1 MAMPHTKDLI
11 TYFKQTPPNNV
22 LDILEKLFPE
32 LSLKETEALYW
43 FSFGMHTTDVSTLMK
58 ANSNTV
64 KTYINRCKI
73 KLNTES
79 STDLRLVFHS
89 RFNSFT
95 LASSFNYNFPLIS

>member
-11 TYFKQTPPNNV
+11 TYFKQTPPKSV

-43 FSFGMHTTDVSTLMK
+43 FACGVHTTDVSTLMN

-64 KTYINRCKI
+64 KTYINRCKV

-79 STDLRLVFHS
+79 STDLRLIFHS
-89 RFNSFT
+89 RFHSFT
-95 LASSFNYNFPLIS
+95 LASAFNYQFPLLS

>member
-1 MAMPHTKDLI
+1 MPHTKDLI
-11 TYFKQTPPNNV
+11 TYFKQTPPKSV

-32 LSLKETEALYW
+32 LSSKEVEALYW
-43 FSFGMHTTDVSTLMK
+43 FAFGLHTTDVSTLMR

-64 KTYINRCKI
+64 KTYVNRCKV

-79 STDLRLVFHS
+79 STDLRLIFHS

-95 LASSFNYNFPLIS
+95 LASTFNYQFSTTSN